1 MNKKVVKKSI
11 FSYVLLALVIFG
23 VIYFFTVL
31 NKKVNELSYSELI
44 KSMDKKQITELKIT
58 PNNSAGVYEL
68 TGKMKNYDDNE
79 SFKASSESSK
89 ISWIL

>member
-11 FSYVLLALVIFG
+11 FSYVLLALIIFG

-44 KSMDKKQITELKIT
+44 KSMDKNKITELKIT

-68 TGKMKNYDDNE
+68 TGKMKNYKENE
-79 SFKASSESSK
+79 VHKT
-89 ISWIL
+89 